1 MPSLKSIFP
10 CLSKKESKDPSVKE
24 TPPVNETPPVSAE
37 QAVSPPP
44 DLPQTNVAFQADVK
58 EEEPETQHNNEP
70 TDEHDDVEN
79 PEEEALKK
87 YQSRTGR
94 GRKSVAGERYNPE
107 EDDDDEPIKVV
118 PKSDEQRARL
128 QIVSKKVMLLNRLDE
143 DQLANVLD
151 AMEERQVIAD
161 EVVIKQGDDGD
172 NFYVIDSGN
181 FDIYI
186 DDNDRPNKVGSYDG
200 SGFFGELALM
210 YNMPRAATIR
220 AVTDGV
226 LWSLDRK
233 TFRQIIVKANANKR
247 KQFEEFLK
255 SLSVLENINE
265 NERSKIADVMESQ
278 KFKQGDIII
287 RQGDVIDSASFVYF
301 LMSGTCSI
309 SINSNGMEKIVKTI
323 DTGACFG
330 EVALITKEPRNATV
344 TASSNVVA
352 GVLDVNAFERL
363 LGPCKNIMA
372 RNIDKYAEE
381 LAQISIKD
389 DTNE

>member
-24 TPPVNETPPVSAE
+24 TPPVTAE
-37 QAVSPPP
+37 QAVVESPPP
-44 DLPQTNVAFQADVK
+44 DLPITNVAFQADVK
-58 EEEPETQHNNEP
+58 EEDGPDPQNDDEP
-70 TDEHDDVEN
+70 DDVEN

-151 AMEERQVIAD
+151 AMEERQVVAN

-186 DDNDRPNKVGSYDG
+186 DGDDGPQKVGSYDG

-220 AVTDGV
+220 SVTDGV

-287 RQGDVIDSASFVYF
+287 REGDVIDSASFVYF

-309 SINSNGMEKIVKTI
+309 SINSNGQEKIVKTI

-381 LAQISIKD
+381 LAQISIN
-389 DTNE
+389 DTHE

>member
-24 TPPVNETPPVSAE
+24 TPPVSAE
-37 QAVSPPP
+37 QAVVESPSP
-44 DLPQTNVAFQADVK
+44 DLPITNVAFQADVK
-58 EEEPETQHNNEP
+58 EEDGPDPQNDDEP
-70 TDEHDDVEN
+70 DDVEN

-151 AMEERQVIAD
+151 AMEERQVVAN

-186 DDNDRPNKVGSYDG
+186 DIDGGPQKVGSYDG

-220 AVTDGV
+220 SVTDGV

-255 SLSVLENINE
+255 SLPVLEYINE

-287 RQGDVIDSASFVYF
+287 REGDVIDSASFVYF

-309 SINSNGMEKIVKTI
+309 SINSNGQEKIVKTI

-363 LGPCKNIMA
+363 LGPCKNIMT

-389 DTNE
+389 THE

>member
-1 MPSLKSIFP
+1 MM
-10 CLSKKESKDPSVKE
+10 
-24 TPPVNETPPVSAE
+24 TT
-37 QAVSPPP
+37 AVR
-44 DLPQTNVAFQADVK
+44 FQA
-58 EEEPETQHNNEP
+58 EPMECDIVD
-70 TDEHDDVEN
+70 DEMSVE
-79 PEEEALKK
+79 EEEALKK

-118 PKSDEQRARL
+118 PKSDEQRNRL
-128 QIVSKKVMLLNRLDE
+128 QVVSKKVMLLNRLDE
-143 DQLANVLD
+143 DQLTNVLD
-151 AMEERQVIAD
+151 AMEERQVTAG
-161 EVVIKQGDDGD
+161 EVVIQQGDDGD

-186 DDNDRPNKVGSYDG
+186 DGDNGPMKVGSYDG

-210 YNMPRAATIR
+210 YNMPRAATIK
-220 AVTDGV
+220 AVSDGI

-255 SLSVLENINE
+255 SLPVLENIDDH
-265 NERSKIADVMESQ
+265 ERSKIADVMESQ
-278 KFKQGDIII
+278 KFKSGEVII

-301 LMSGTCSI
+301 LMSGSCSI
-309 SINSNGMEKIVKTI
+309 TVNANGSEKVVKEI
-323 DTGACFG
+323 GSGACFG
-330 EVALITKEPRNATV
+330 EVALITKEPRNATI
-344 TASSNVVA
+344 TASSSVVA

-381 LAQISIKD
+381 LAQLSVEDK
-389 DTNE
+389 E

>member
-1 MPSLKSIFP
+1 MPSLRSLFP
-10 CLSKKESKDPSVKE
+10 CLKSNKTVENDKNEEQSTPATE
-24 TPPVNETPPVSAE
+24 TEP
-37 QAVSPPP
+37 QAN
-44 DLPQTNVAFQADVK
+44 NVAFQAADIEDNK
-58 EEEPETQHNNEP
+58 
-70 TDEHDDVEN
+70 DDVET

-118 PKSDEQRARL
+118 PKTDDQRKRL
-128 QIVSKKVMLLNRLDE
+128 QVVSKKVMLLNRLEE
-143 DQLANVLD
+143 DQLTNVLD
-151 AMEERQVIAD
+151 AMEERQVTAEEI
-161 EVVIKQGDDGD
+161 VIQQGDDGD

-181 FDIYI
+181 YDIYI
-186 DDNDRPNKVGSYDG
+186 NGDDGPQKVGSYDG

-210 YNMPRAATIR
+210 YNMPRAATIK
-220 AVTDGV
+220 AVTNGI

-255 SLSVLENINE
+255 NLAVLENISDH
-265 NERSKIADVMESQ
+265 ERSKIADVMESQ
-278 KFKQGDIII
+278 KFKQGEVII

-301 LMSGTCSI
+301 LISGTCSI
-309 SINSNGMEKIVKTI
+309 SVLDQSGTDKVVKEIT
-323 DTGACFG
+323 TGACFG
-330 EVALITKEPRNATV
+330 EIALITKEPRNATI
-344 TASSNVVA
+344 TAKTDVVA

-381 LAQISIKD
+381 LAKLSVADK
-389 DTNE
+389 E

>member
-1 MPSLKSIFP
+1 MM
-10 CLSKKESKDPSVKE
+10 
-24 TPPVNETPPVSAE
+24 TT
-37 QAVSPPP
+37 AVR
-44 DLPQTNVAFQADVK
+44 FQA
-58 EEEPETQHNNEP
+58 EPMECD
-70 TDEHDDVEN
+70 TDDEMSVE
-79 PEEEALKK
+79 EEEALKK

-118 PKSDEQRARL
+118 PKTDDQRNRL
-128 QIVSKKVMLLNRLDE
+128 QVVSKKVMLLNRLDE
-143 DQLANVLD
+143 DQLTNVLD
-151 AMEERQVIAD
+151 AMEERQVTSG
-161 EVVIKQGDDGD
+161 EVVIQQGDDGD

-186 DDNDRPNKVGSYDG
+186 DSEKGPQMVGSYDG

-210 YNMPRAATIR
+210 YNMPRAATIKAR
-220 AVTDGV
+220 SDGI

-233 TFRQIIVKANANKR
+233 TFRQIIIKANANKR

-255 SLSVLENINE
+255 SLSVLENIADH
-265 NERSKIADVMESQ
+265 ERSKIADVMESQ
-278 KFKQGDIII
+278 KFKDGEVIL

-309 SINSNGMEKIVKTI
+309 SVTI
-323 DTGACFG
+323 DGSEKVVKEISSGACFG
-330 EVALITKEPRNATV
+330 EVALITKEPRNATI

-381 LAQISIKD
+381 LAQLSVEDK
-389 DTNE
+389 E

>member
-1 MPSLKSIFP
+1 MM
-10 CLSKKESKDPSVKE
+10 
-24 TPPVNETPPVSAE
+24 TT
-37 QAVSPPP
+37 AVR
-44 DLPQTNVAFQADVK
+44 FQA
-58 EEEPETQHNNEP
+58 EPMDCD
-70 TDEHDDVEN
+70 TDEEMSVE
-79 PEEEALKK
+79 EEEALKK

-118 PKSDEQRARL
+118 PKTDDQRARL
-128 QIVSKKVMLLNRLDE
+128 QVASKKVMLLNRLDE
-143 DQLANVLD
+143 DQLTNVLD
-151 AMEERQVIAD
+151 AMEERQVTAD

-186 DDNDRPNKVGSYDG
+186 DSDNGPQKVGSYDG

-210 YNMPRAATIR
+210 YNMPRAATIKSS
-220 AVTDGV
+220 ADGI

-233 TFRQIIVKANANKR
+233 TFRQIIIKANANKR

-255 SLSVLENINE
+255 GLAVLENIE
-265 NERSKIADVMESQ
+265 DHERSKIADVIESK
-278 KFKQGDIII
+278 KFQSGDIII

-301 LMSGTCSI
+301 LMNGTCSI
-309 SINSNGMEKIVKTI
+309 SVNVNGTDKVVKEI
-323 DTGACFG
+323 AAGACFG
-330 EVALITKEPRNATV
+330 EVALIKKEPRNATV

-381 LAQISIKD
+381 LAQLSVEDK
-389 DTNE
+389 E